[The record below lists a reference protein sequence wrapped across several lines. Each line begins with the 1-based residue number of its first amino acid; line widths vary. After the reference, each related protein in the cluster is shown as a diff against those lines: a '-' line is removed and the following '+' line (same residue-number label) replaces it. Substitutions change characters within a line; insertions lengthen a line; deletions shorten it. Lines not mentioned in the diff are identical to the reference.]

1 MGGECMTRTD
11 NMEWNVYYD
20 EFNQNKI
27 IPFNIFKHYTFNQD
41 VIKLLKSDLT
51 KEQFEKE
58 LDRKLLYSFWSKC
71 EYETTIYMASWV
83 GRSEPI
89 KIDIYSQVKLNWNR
103 FVDYCWSF
111 KSEKH

>member
-1 MGGECMTRTD
+1 M
-11 NMEWNVYYD
+11 
-20 EFNQNKI
+20 
-27 IPFNIFKHYTFNQD
+27 
-41 VIKLLKSDLT
+41 SDKV

-111 KSEKH
+111 TNQYKSEQEEIQKVILFAKHYQEENKYL

>member
-1 MGGECMTRTD
+1 MTRTD

-27 IPFNIFKHYTFNQD
+27 VPLNIFKHHTFNQD
-41 VIKLLKSDLT
+41 VLKLLKSDLT
-51 KEQFEKE
+51 KEQFKEE

-83 GRSEPI
+83 GQSKPI

-111 KSEKH
+111 KED

>member
-1 MGGECMTRTD
+1 MARTD
-11 NMEWNVYYD
+11 NMEWYVYYD

-27 IPFNIFKHYTFNQD
+27 VPLNIFKHHTFNQD
-41 VIKLLKSDLT
+41 VLKLLKSDLT
-51 KEQFEKE
+51 KEQFEEE

-71 EYETTIYMASWV
+71 EYETIIYMASWV
-83 GRSEPI
+83 GQSKPI

-111 KSEKH
+111 KED

>member
-1 MGGECMTRTD
+1 MTRTD

-41 VIKLLKSDLT
+41 VIKLLRSDLT

-71 EYETTIYMASWV
+71 EYETTIYMGSWV

-111 KSEKH
+111 KED